1 MNDKSILDQSTI
13 PDSAPKNNNNDNK
26 EKNKEYIIDN
36 SSEKKKKRKKKQKT
50 KQMDK
55 ENSLP
60 IAQST
65 LINSLIED
73 AQCNNRNK
81 MLDISE
87 LPNATEDESS
97 ISSINIAD
105 LNAIPAAKIAQHEE
119 TTKTKE
125 MPEEKVSN
133 IRFGLIK

>member
-1 MNDKSILDQSTI
+1 
-13 PDSAPKNNNNDNK
+13 
-26 EKNKEYIIDN
+26 
-36 SSEKKKKRKKKQKT
+36 
-50 KQMDK
+50 
-55 ENSLP
+55 
-60 IAQST
+60 
-65 LINSLIED
+65 
-73 AQCNNRNK
+73 

-125 MPEEKVSN
+125 MPEEKVGN
-133 IRFGLIK
+133 IRFGLIKTYIIPFYMQKEKLQT